1 MSPDQY
7 SELLTTVGHMRDTSD
22 ALSRTC
28 AMLAAGETDAARHG
42 YFHRLHVSLNDCKL
56 ALHHALDAAPVMVRQ
71 EDEASHVLRGRS
83 HHQTRRSW

>member
-1 MSPDQY
+1 VTREQFR
-7 SELLTTVGHMRDTSD
+7 ELVATVQKFATTAD

-56 ALHHALDAAPVMVRQ
+56 ALHHALNAAPTMVVQ
-71 EDEASHVLRGRS
+71 A
-83 HHQTRRSW
+83 